1 MDIDKLVNE
10 ALYEFHSD
18 MSTQVQSA
26 VDRELDAV
34 REYNNEFGEE
44 ETSLSESLLMTALPA
59 ALSAGI
65 GALNMRRTLAKS
77 SNLNEVDWE
86 EMAGKAGKVAGKVG
100 DWAKNKAEEGAT
112 AGKGALKVAKDY
124 WGKKAEEGATA
135 GKGALKVAKDY
146 WGKKA
151 EEGATAGKTYLKK
164 LISGEPDKN
173 NEMLKHAGKA
183 SILQAKSVD
192 SDSVIDKVKKVI
204 GKGAAKASELVDKH
218 GAAAGIGAAGAAGT
232 IGAAV
237 GAKKIID
244 KVRNNQEK

>member
-100 DWAKNKAEEGAT
+100 DWMKNKTEDMSLAKGAERIGSDSGKLLKAAKNKFEDLVDSDKAKT
-112 AGKGALKVAKDY
+112 AGK
-124 WGKKAEEGATA
+124 
-135 GKGALKVAKDY
+135 
-146 WGKKA
+146 
-151 EEGATAGKTYLKK
+151 
-164 LISGEPDKN
+164 
-173 NEMLKHAGKA
+173 MLKSAGRN
-183 SILQAKSVD
+183 IE
-192 SDSVIDKVKKVI
+192 DKVENIKGGSKGVLKQI
-204 GKGAAKASELVDKH
+204 GRSVQDKIEGTGGVKGAARSIGRDIEDKFDNAKGSVSSILKNVKRKAEDMGEK
-218 GAAAGIGAAGAAGT
+218 AGDSGVVKSAKAGFKAGSR
-232 IGAAV
+232 A
-237 GAKKIID
+237 
-244 KVRNNQEK
+244 